1 MNEDKSEDKSEDHQK
16 IIWEWNGEWFI
27 FGYGWNGL
35 RMTSDFGLRGGDDW
49 PVQCLP
55 HQSVSGGGG
64 RQVGAVEVMTFC

>member
-1 MNEDKSEDKSEDHQK
+1 MKINQKINQK
-16 IIWEWNGEWFI
+16 IIRRSYGSGMGEWFI
-27 FGYGWNGL
+27 FGCGWNGL